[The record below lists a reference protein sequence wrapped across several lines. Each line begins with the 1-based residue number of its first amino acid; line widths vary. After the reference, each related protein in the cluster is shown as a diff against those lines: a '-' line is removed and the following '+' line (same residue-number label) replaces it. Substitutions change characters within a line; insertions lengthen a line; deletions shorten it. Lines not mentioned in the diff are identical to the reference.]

1 MEISIFGCRKVRI
14 MKGNIDEIRKEILK
28 LPREQRQ
35 KLLRELKDFTEIS
48 EVSDRRLV
56 HKIHY
61 SFGRIVKSATK
72 GAMTGAGIAG
82 IINTAAPG
90 IIPTFCGYLV
100 GKGFG
105 DILVQSGLVTLG
117 MFASLSVNSVVVLG
131 VATAF
136 GATLGSVYGF
146 VKEIRLA
153 KRRRRLR
160 RR

>member
-14 MKGNIDEIRKEILK
+14 MQSNIDEIREKVLE

-35 KLLRELKDFTEIS
+35 RLLCELKDFTEIS
-48 EVSDRRLV
+48 EISDRRLV
-56 HKIHY
+56 HKVHC
-61 SFGRIVKSATK
+61 SFGCIVKSATR
-72 GAMTGAGIAG
+72 GAMAGAGIAG
-82 IINTAAPG
+82 VVNTAAPG
-90 IIPTFCGYLV
+90 IIPTVCGYLV

-117 MFASLSVNSVVVLG
+117 MFASPSVNSVAVLG

-136 GATLGSVYGF
+136 GATLGSVFGLL
-146 VKEIRLA
+146 KEIRLA
-153 KRRRRLR
+153 KRRSRLR